1 MENLLEVQD
10 LTKIFGA
17 GGGRPV
23 TAADHVTF
31 PSGRGKPWAWW
42 ANPAAAK
49 ALWPG

>member
-10 LTKIFGA
+10 LTKIFGV

-31 PSGRGKPWAWW
+31 SLRAGEALGLV